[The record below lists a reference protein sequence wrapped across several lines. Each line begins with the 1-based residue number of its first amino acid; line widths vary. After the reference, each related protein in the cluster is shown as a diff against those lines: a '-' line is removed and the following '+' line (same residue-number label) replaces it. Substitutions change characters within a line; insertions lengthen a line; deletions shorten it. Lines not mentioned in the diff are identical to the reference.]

1 MIKGLTSQL
10 LGHLKWD
17 EMFESE
23 QDLINALM
31 GIDIKRYKDKGY
43 VGITYIESFQKF
55 YHKHRYLTDRQ
66 MIQLKRLAKE
76 IYKYHN
82 WDC

>member
-1 MIKGLTSQL
+1 MIEGLTSQL
-10 LGHLKWD
+10 IGHLKWD

-31 GIDIKRYKDKGY
+31 VIDIKRYKDEGY
-43 VGITYIESFQKF
+43 VGITYIEGFQKF
-55 YHKHRYLTDRQ
+55 YRKHHFLTDRQ
-66 MIQLKRLAKE
+66 MTQLKRLAKE

-82 WDC
+82 WD